1 MQETTSEKT
10 SATGTASDAGAVM
23 YSNIVVGYDA
33 SDYSKAALIEA
44 ANRVRKNGGK
54 VTLVHAV
61 FFDEEEF
68 GIAPVQHEKR
78 LELGHKL
85 CFQQKEKFSSEFGIE
100 MESLVCE
107 GEPPEV
113 VAEVA
118 QGKGADLIALGTH
131 GRKGI
136 KRLLL
141 GSVTSGVIAKAH
153 CDVLV
158 VKKPCTECTGSF
170 RNVLVAYDGSR
181 GGMKS
186 LQRAGR
192 LAKAEGAVVTVMY
205 VIPRYEEMVEF
216 FMTESIRTRLQA
228 EAEKVLDTARSMAAE
243 EGFSVAAMIR
253 EGRPAET
260 VVETASRLG
269 SDLVVMGS
277 HGWSAVDKA
286 IIGSTTERVVI
297 NATCPV
303 LVAK

>member
-1 MQETTSEKT
+1 MPETTSEKP
-10 SATGTASDAGAVM
+10 SELQARADADAVM
-23 YSNIVVGYDA
+23 YKNIVVGYDG

-44 ANRVRKNGGK
+44 ANRVKKNGGK
-54 VTLVHAV
+54 VTLVHGV

-68 GIAPVQHEKR
+68 GSAPIQLEKR

-85 CFQQKEKFSSEFGIE
+85 CYQQKEKFSSEFGIE

-107 GEPPEV
+107 GEPPDV

-131 GRKGI
+131 GRKGL

-158 VKKPCTECTGSF
+158 VKKPCIECTGSF
-170 RNVLVAYDGSR
+170 RNVLVAYDGSH

-186 LQRAGR
+186 LRRAGR
-192 LAKAEGAVVTVMY
+192 MAKTEGAVVTVVY

-216 FMTESIRTRLQA
+216 FMTESIKTRLHA
-228 EAEKVLDTARSMAAE
+228 EAEKVLDSARNLASE
-243 EGFSVAAMIR
+243 EGFPVATLIR

-260 VVETASRLG
+260 VVEMASKLG

-277 HGWSAVDKA
+277 HGWSGVDKA

>member
-1 MQETTSEKT
+1 MQDTTSEKP
-10 SATGTASDAGAVM
+10 SRVEAGAAAAM
-23 YSNIVVGYDA
+23 YSNIVVGYDG
-33 SDYSKAALIEA
+33 SDYSKAALIET

-61 FFDEEEF
+61 YFDEEEF

-85 CFQQKEKFSSEFGIE
+85 CYQQREKFSSEFGIE

-107 GEPPEV
+107 GEPPDV

-158 VKKPCTECTGSF
+158 VKRPCTECTGSF
-170 RNVLVAYDGSR
+170 RNVLVAYDGSQ

-186 LQRAGR
+186 LRRAGR
-192 LAKAEGAVVTVMY
+192 LAKSEGAVVTVMY

-228 EAEKVLDTARSMAAE
+228 EAEKVLDSARGIASE

-260 VVETASRLG
+260 VVDTASRLG
-269 SDLVVMGS
+269 VDLVVMGS
-277 HGWSAVDKA
+277 HGWSGVDKA

-303 LVAK
+303 LVAR